1 MSLLLWIAAVILAIF
16 GIVQILNGSI
26 LWGVVLL
33 ILAAGVGPGGWSFF
47 NSRRPTA

>member
-47 NSRRPTA
+47 NRRPTV